1 MIEEDQRMF
10 AFETY
15 QGAINCFA
23 QLNYVGQNNCIF
35 YATNAVPTSAL
46 MFGAVG
52 GAVYGASIAANN
64 RNWAGYLLNVNE
76 MGFGILPLESTKGLG
91 IKPENLAP
99 RFDQFF
105 YIPYQQL
112 ASVTVKK
119 YTIGSSIKR
128 LIIEIANAPKFDL
141 LVQVKE
147 NKMPYHQGCFK
158 AFCDFYGSR

>member
-1 MIEEDQRMF
+1 MF

-15 QGAINCFA
+15 EGAMSLFA
-23 QLNYVGQNNCIF
+23 QLGYIGQNNCIF
-35 YATNAVPTSAL
+35 YATTAVSTGAL

-52 GAVYGASIAANN
+52 GLVDGASKVANN
-64 RNWAGYLLNVNE
+64 RSWAAYLLNVNE
-76 MGFGILPLESTKGLG
+76 MGFGILPFESTKGLG
-91 IKPENLAP
+91 IKAENLAP

-119 YTIGSSIKR
+119 YTIGSSIKH

>member
-1 MIEEDQRMF
+1 
-10 AFETY
+10 
-15 QGAINCFA
+15 
-23 QLNYVGQNNCIF
+23 
-35 YATNAVPTSAL
+35 

-128 LIIEIANAPKFDL
+128 LIIEITNAPKFDL

-158 AFCDFYGSR
+158 AFCDFYQRK